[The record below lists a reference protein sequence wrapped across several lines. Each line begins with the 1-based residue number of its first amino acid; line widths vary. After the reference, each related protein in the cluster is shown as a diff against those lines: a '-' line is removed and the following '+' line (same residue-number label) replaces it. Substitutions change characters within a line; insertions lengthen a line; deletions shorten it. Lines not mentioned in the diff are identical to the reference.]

1 MRLQVIGWQ
10 AVVAWGARMFG
21 RGRRL
26 FSVAAM
32 LLIVVAGLHTMGH
45 FSTPP
50 DDPALR
56 AVESSMAG
64 YRIALPLGMNPSVR
78 DVLDSLSL
86 TMTITLLLVAVLDLI
101 VAGSAVV
108 SLGPFALA
116 NVIGIGA
123 LAALYGYYRISPP
136 LVALTLVGLLFL
148 AALLLPAG
156 TATPPDA
163 R

>member
-1 MRLQVIGWQ
+1 
-10 AVVAWGARMFG
+10 MFG

-45 FSTPP
+45 FSSPP

-64 YRIALPLGMNPSVR
+64 YRLDLPLGMRPSLR
-78 DVLDSLSL
+78 DVFDGLSL
-86 TMTITLLLVAVLDLI
+86 TMTVTLLLIGALDLL
-101 VAGSAVV
+101 AAAS
-108 SLGPFALA
+108 SLASLRPFALA
-116 NVIGIGA
+116 NVVGIGA
-123 LAALYGYYRISPP
+123 LAVLYGYYRISPP
-136 LVALTLVGLLFL
+136 LVALGVVWLLFL
-148 AALLLPAG
+148 LALLLPVRPA
-156 TATPPDA
+156 AAVPKA

>member
-1 MRLQVIGWQ
+1 MDDESRARLVNLIREQ
-10 AVVAWGARMFG
+10 R
-21 RGRRL
+21 
-26 FSVAAM
+26 VAA
-32 LLIVVAGLHTMGH
+32 LGT
-45 FSTPP
+45 
-50 DDPALR
+50 LR
-56 AVESSMAG
+56 EGFPEVSMV
-64 YRIALPLGMNPSVR
+64 P
-78 DVLDSLSL
+78 
-86 TMTITLLLVAVLDLI
+86 LVAVLDLI

-123 LAALYGYYRISPP
+123 LAALYGYHRISPP